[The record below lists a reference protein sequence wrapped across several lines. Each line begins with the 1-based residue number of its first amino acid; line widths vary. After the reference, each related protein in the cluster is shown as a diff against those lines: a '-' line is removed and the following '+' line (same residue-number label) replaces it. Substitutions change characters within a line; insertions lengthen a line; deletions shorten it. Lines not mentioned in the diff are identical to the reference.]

1 MVTGAT
7 SGIGEACALRFAKE
21 GYDVIITG
29 RRDHLLQ
36 ALAERIEALGV
47 RAKTLCFD
55 VRDQQQV
62 FDVCG
67 SLEADW
73 AEIDVLIN
81 NAGLALGLDPLQGG
95 DLDDWNTMIDTN
107 IKGLLYVS
115 RALVPGMV
123 ERNRGEIINI
133 GSVAGDAAYA
143 NGNVYCGTKAAVK
156 MITDGLRIDT
166 AHTRI
171 RVTNIKPGLVETH
184 FSNVR
189 FHGDDERANSVYQAS
204 SRSRARTSPTWPTM
218 RPARRPMS
226 RSPRC
231 SSWPPTRPAVPSS
244 SATPNDDGG
253 GISAGRPPGHSP
265 GQGQGRSAAHRR
277 GDGQDL
283 PRLPQRRG
291 PGGGHAF
298 QHARGSG
305 RDGAGD
311 PVSHLLSW
319 ENNKYNFYN
328 YR

>member
-189 FHGDDERANSVYQAS
+189 FHGDDERANNVYKGIKPLTGEDIADVAYYAAS
-204 SRSRARTSPTWPTM
+204 APAPCPDRRGART
-218 RPARRPMS
+218 
-226 RSPRC
+226 
-231 SSWPPTRPAVPSS
+231 
-244 SATPNDDGG
+244 GH
-253 GISAGRPPGHSP
+253 PPG
-265 GQGQGRSAAHRR
+265 QRFRR
-277 GDGQDL
+277 QA
-283 PRLPQRRG
+283 QRRMMTV
-291 PGGGHAF
+291 AEYR
-298 QHARGSG
+298 QAVLQAILQAKDK
-305 RDGAGD
+305 DGAPRTD
-311 PVSHLLSW
+311 EETAKTYLDSLSDADL
-319 ENNKYNFYN
+319 EEGMLFNTPEEVAEMVLEIL
-328 YR
+328 

>member
-123 ERNRGEIINI
+123 EHNRGEIINI
-133 GSVAGDAAYA
+133 GSVAGETPYPG
-143 NGNVYCGTKAAVK
+143 GNVYGATKAFVRQFSL
-156 MITDGLRIDT
+156 GLRCDLAGT
-166 AHTRI
+166 GV
-171 RVTNIKPGLVETH
+171 RVTDLEPGLCESEFTL
-184 FSNVR
+184 VR
-189 FHGDDERANSVYQAS
+189 FGGDQA
-204 SRSRARTSPTWPTM
+204 RYDATYAGAKPVQPEDIAETIFWLM
-218 RPARRPMS
+218 NQPAHLNINNLEIM
-226 RSPRC
+226 
-231 SSWPPTRPAVPSS
+231 
-244 SATPNDDGG
+244 
-253 GISAGRPPGHSP
+253 
-265 GQGQGRSAAHRR
+265 
-277 GDGQDL
+277 
-283 PRLPQRRG
+283 
-291 PGGGHAF
+291 
-298 QHARGSG
+298 
-305 RDGAGD
+305 
-311 PVSHLLSW
+311 PVSQTWAGFAIDRSGG
-319 ENNKYNFYN
+319 KA
-328 YR
+328 

>member
-189 FHGDDERANSVYQAS
+189 FHGDDERANSVYQGHQAAHG
-204 SRSRARTSPTWPTM
+204 RGHRRRGLLCGQRAGPCADRRGA
-218 RPARRPMS
+218 RP
-226 RSPRC
+226 
-231 SSWPPTRPAVPSS
+231 
-244 SATPNDDGG
+244 GH
-253 GISAGRPPGHSP
+253 PPG
-265 GQGQGRSAAHRR
+265 QRFRR
-277 GDGQDL
+277 QA
-283 PRLPQRRG
+283 QRRMMTV
-291 PGGGHAF
+291 AEYR
-298 QHARGSG
+298 QAVLQAILQAKDK
-305 RDGAGD
+305 DGAPRTD
-311 PVSHLLSW
+311 EETAKTYLDSLSDADL
-319 ENNKYNFYN
+319 EEGMLFNTPEEVAEMVLEIL
-328 YR
+328 

>member
-133 GSVAGDAAYA
+133 GSVAG
-143 NGNVYCGTKAAVK
+143 
-156 MITDGLRIDT
+156 LRQRQRLLRHEGGGEDDHRRT
-166 AHTRI
+166 AHR
-171 RVTNIKPGLVETH
+171 
-184 FSNVR
+184 
-189 FHGDDERANSVYQAS
+189 HGPHAHPRDQYQAG
-204 SRSRARTSPTWPTM
+204 T
-218 RPARRPMS
+218 
-226 RSPRC
+226 
-231 SSWPPTRPAVPSS
+231 
-244 SATPNDDGG
+244 G
-253 GISAGRPPGHSP
+253 
-265 GQGQGRSAAHRR
+265 
-277 GDGQDL
+277 
-283 PRLPQRRG
+283 
-291 PGGGHAF
+291 
-298 QHARGSG
+298 
-305 RDGAGD
+305 GD
-311 PVSHLLSW
+311 PL
-319 ENNKYNFYN
+319 
-328 YR
+328 

>member
-189 FHGDDERANSVYQAS
+189 FHGDDERPTVSIRAS

-277 GDGQDL
+277 GNGQDL
-283 PRLPQRRG
+283 PRLAQRRG

-311 PVSHLLSW
+311 PVAAC
-319 ENNKYNFYN
+319 
-328 YR
+328 

>member
-1 MVTGAT
+1 MSYRVSTQVY
-7 SGIGEACALRFAKE
+7 SGPFDL
-21 GYDVIITG
+21 
-29 RRDHLLQ
+29 LLQ
-36 ALAERIEALGV
+36 LVTRQKVDIGAISISEVAEQYLAEAERIEALGV

-189 FHGDDERANSVYQAS
+189 FHGDDERANNVYKGIKPLTGEDIADVAYYAASAPAHVQIAEVLVLATHQAS
-204 SRSRARTSPTWPTM
+204 
-218 RPARRPMS
+218 
-226 RSPRC
+226 
-231 SSWPPTRPAVPSS
+231 
-244 SATPNDDGG
+244 
-253 GISAGRPPGHSP
+253 
-265 GQGQGRSAAHRR
+265 
-277 GDGQDL
+277 
-283 PRLPQRRG
+283 
-291 PGGGHAF
+291 
-298 QHARGSG
+298 GSVVK
-305 RDGAGD
+305 RNA
-311 PVSHLLSW
+311 
-319 ENNKYNFYN
+319 E
-328 YR
+328 

>member
-81 NAGLALGLDPLQGG
+81 NAGLALGLDPLQSG

-143 NGNVYCGTKAAVK
+143 
-156 MITDGLRIDT
+156 
-166 AHTRI
+166 HTRI

-189 FHGDDERANSVYQAS
+189 FHGDDERANSVYKGIKPLTGEDIADVAYYAASAPAHVQIAEVLVLATHQAS
-204 SRSRARTSPTWPTM
+204 
-218 RPARRPMS
+218 
-226 RSPRC
+226 
-231 SSWPPTRPAVPSS
+231 
-244 SATPNDDGG
+244 
-253 GISAGRPPGHSP
+253 
-265 GQGQGRSAAHRR
+265 
-277 GDGQDL
+277 
-283 PRLPQRRG
+283 
-291 PGGGHAF
+291 
-298 QHARGSG
+298 GSVVK
-305 RDGAGD
+305 RNA
-311 PVSHLLSW
+311 
-319 ENNKYNFYN
+319 E
-328 YR
+328 

>member
-1 MVTGAT
+1 MYGHLGAT

-189 FHGDDERANSVYQAS
+189 FHGDDERANSVYQGIKPLTGEDIADVAYYAAS
-204 SRSRARTSPTWPTM
+204 APSPCPDRRGARP
-218 RPARRPMS
+218 
-226 RSPRC
+226 
-231 SSWPPTRPAVPSS
+231 
-244 SATPNDDGG
+244 GH
-253 GISAGRPPGHSP
+253 PPG
-265 GQGQGRSAAHRR
+265 QRFRR
-277 GDGQDL
+277 QA
-283 PRLPQRRG
+283 QRRMMTV
-291 PGGGHAF
+291 AEYR
-298 QHARGSG
+298 QAVLQTILQAKDK
-305 RDGAGD
+305 DGAPRTD
-311 PVSHLLSW
+311 EETAKTYLDSLSDN
-319 ENNKYNFYN
+319 ELEEGMLFNTPEEVAEMVLEIL
-328 YR
+328 

>member
-107 IKGLLYVS
+107 IKGLHCLGDSSGWTRGLMMASVMGVLMG
-115 RALVPGMV
+115 RKLA
-123 ERNRGEIINI
+123 ER
-133 GSVAGDAAYA
+133 
-143 NGNVYCGTKAAVK
+143 
-156 MITDGLRIDT
+156 L
-166 AHTRI
+166 
-171 RVTNIKPGLVETH
+171 
-184 FSNVR
+184 
-189 FHGDDERANSVYQAS
+189 
-204 SRSRARTSPTWPTM
+204 
-218 RPARRPMS
+218 
-226 RSPRC
+226 
-231 SSWPPTRPAVPSS
+231 
-244 SATPNDDGG
+244 
-253 GISAGRPPGHSP
+253 
-265 GQGQGRSAAHRR
+265 
-277 GDGQDL
+277 
-283 PRLPQRRG
+283 
-291 PGGGHAF
+291 
-298 QHARGSG
+298 
-305 RDGAGD
+305 
-311 PVSHLLSW
+311 
-319 ENNKYNFYN
+319 
-328 YR
+328 

>member
-36 ALAERIEALGV
+36 ALAKRIEALGV

-189 FHGDDERANSVYQAS
+189 FHGDDERANSVYQGIKPLTGDDIADVTYYAAS
-204 SRSRARTSPTWPTM
+204 A
-218 RPARRPMS
+218 PAHVQI
-226 RSPRC
+226 
-231 SSWPPTRPAVPSS
+231 AEVLVL
-244 SATPNDDGG
+244 ATHQA
-253 GISAGRPPGHSP
+253 S
-265 GQGQGRSAAHRR
+265 
-277 GDGQDL
+277 
-283 PRLPQRRG
+283 
-291 PGGGHAF
+291 
-298 QHARGSG
+298 GSVVK
-305 RDGAGD
+305 RNA
-311 PVSHLLSW
+311 
-319 ENNKYNFYN
+319 E
-328 YR
+328 

>member
-189 FHGDDERANSVYQAS
+189 FHGDDERANSVYQGIKPLTGEDIADVAYCPCPD
-204 SRSRARTSPTWPTM
+204 RRGARP
-218 RPARRPMS
+218 
-226 RSPRC
+226 
-231 SSWPPTRPAVPSS
+231 
-244 SATPNDDGG
+244 GH
-253 GISAGRPPGHSP
+253 PPG
-265 GQGQGRSAAHRR
+265 QRFRR
-277 GDGQDL
+277 QA
-283 PRLPQRRG
+283 QRRMMTV
-291 PGGGHAF
+291 AEYR
-298 QHARGSG
+298 QAVLEAILQAKDK
-305 RDGAGD
+305 DGAPRTD
-311 PVSHLLSW
+311 EETAKTYLDSLSDADL
-319 ENNKYNFYN
+319 EEGMLFNTPEEVAEMVLEIL
-328 YR
+328 

>member
-107 IKGLLYVS
+107 IKGLHCLGDS
-115 RALVPGMV
+115 SGWT
-123 ERNRGEIINI
+123 RGLMMA
-133 GSVAGDAAYA
+133 SVMG
-143 NGNVYCGTKAAVK
+143 VL
-156 MITDGLRIDT
+156 M
-166 AHTRI
+166 
-171 RVTNIKPGLVETH
+171 
-184 FSNVR
+184 
-189 FHGDDERANSVYQAS
+189 
-204 SRSRARTSPTWPTM
+204 
-218 RPARRPMS
+218 
-226 RSPRC
+226 
-231 SSWPPTRPAVPSS
+231 
-244 SATPNDDGG
+244 
-253 GISAGRPPGHSP
+253 GRKLAEKEGC
-265 GQGQGRSAAHRR
+265 
-277 GDGQDL
+277 
-283 PRLPQRRG
+283 
-291 PGGGHAF
+291 
-298 QHARGSG
+298 
-305 RDGAGD
+305 
-311 PVSHLLSW
+311 
-319 ENNKYNFYN
+319 
-328 YR
+328 